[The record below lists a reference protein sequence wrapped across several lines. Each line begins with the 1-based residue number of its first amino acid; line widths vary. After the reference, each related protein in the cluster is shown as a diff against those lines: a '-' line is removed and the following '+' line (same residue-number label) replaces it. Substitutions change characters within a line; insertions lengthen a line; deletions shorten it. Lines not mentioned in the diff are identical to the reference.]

1 MHSKINL
8 LLYYINIKIISYVQE
23 KMKKLT
29 QDLIS
34 KKLQNHKILN
44 TGLRFIYLQKF
55 RLLKTIGKIKRNNYI
70 FKKILLIIK
79 K

>member
-1 MHSKINL
+1 MHNKINL

-34 KKLQNHKILN
+34 KKL
-44 TGLRFIYLQKF
+44 
-55 RLLKTIGKIKRNNYI
+55 
-70 FKKILLIIK
+70 
-79 K
+79 